1 MYVGKD
7 FSATRKWGAGMKN
20 LGVGI
25 NRARAVTLAGSPVAI
40 GNVGSMPS
48 AF

>member
-1 MYVGKD
+1 MDVGKD

-20 LGVGI
+20 LSTGI
-25 NRARAVTLAGSPVAI
+25 NRARAVTIAGSPVAI
-40 GNVGSMPS
+40 ENECSMPS